1 MAPPKSR
8 GGKKAGGAAR
18 GQARNDADEALE
30 DAIAELEDTA
40 AALNAP
46 AALAAAPS
54 SESPQLPDGLLQRRL
69 DKEKLE
75 KKQAILEK
83 ELMQKQIEDMRA
95 ELELAKATVGN
106 VVQVDVNPSA
116 TPARKV
122 PLA

>member
-1 MAPPKSR
+1 M
-8 GGKKAGGAAR
+8 GAAR

-46 AALAAAPS
+46 AALAAAAS
-54 SESPQLPDGLLQRRL
+54 SEPQPPDGLLQRRL
-69 DKEKLE
+69 AKEKLE
-75 KKQAILEK
+75 KEKAILEK
-83 ELMQKQIEDMRA
+83 ELMQKQMDDMRA
-95 ELELAKATVGN
+95 ELQLAKATVGN
-106 VVQVDVNPSA
+106 VVEVDVNPSA